1 MLEPGDKAP
10 VFSLPDADMERVN
23 LEALIGRRNL
33 VIYFYPKDD
42 TPGCTMEALDFSD
55 LQPEFEAADTEVLG
69 ISRDTC
75 ISHGAFRDKYGLTLR
90 LLADPDGEACEAYGV
105 WQEKEAHGEKRMGI
119 VRSTFVIDKQ
129 GLIRHALSDVKPKG
143 HAAAVLG
150 LVQALSVS

>member
-1 MLEPGDKAP
+1 MLEPGSHAP
-10 VFSLPDADMERVN
+10 DFTLPDADM
-23 LEALIGRRNL
+23 ALHKLSKLKGKVVVL
-33 VIYFYPKDD
+33 YFYPKDD

-143 HAAAVLG
+143 HAAVVLG